1 MNEFICIKIQKA
13 IPLDLTMLCFT
24 GIALWCLYIILT
36 MISDIFGLIISTFL
50 GHYEVYISDLQCS
63 VPPPDD
69 LVGVESTETA

>member
-1 MNEFICIKIQKA
+1 
-13 IPLDLTMLCFT
+13 
-24 GIALWCLYIILT
+24 

-50 GHYEVYISDLQCS
+50 GHYEYYISDLQCS